1 MIRRSLVTR
10 IATHMLLI
18 SLMAI
23 SSFLASYIISDRMKG
38 DAGALNVAGS
48 LRMQTFRIINN
59 LQEIR
64 LDGLIAGSAEKL
76 DYTVQGFTERLQK
89 DELVYA
95 IPRANDNNLHV
106 IYEAI
111 RDRWLSY
118 TLPRIRSMDAT
129 NRMEVMELEAILN
142 AQYLL
147 IDNMVSLL
155 ERSTDNKVRLQIF
168 IQTTFMLLA
177 FAAIVVAFLDIRE
190 KVVIPLKHL
199 MAQVKEVRQGNFVVR
214 NDVPD
219 KDEISDLAQAVNDMS
234 RDLSYNYRNLEKIVS
249 QKTLELERSHKALQL
264 LHDASRLLYENSD
277 NLCHNAVPML
287 KELEK
292 LIDIGSINLYI
303 EDERQSVKV
312 MSTRNME
319 RPDYCRDLKCKA
331 CMVEGSCFNT
341 KLTEPAVNQSVE
353 HLYLPVATAGLRL
366 GTLDVAYPRGRQ
378 LSDRAVRLLQTLAD
392 QLATAIYI
400 KRQMQ
405 ESQQISLLEERTI
418 IARELHDSLAQSL
431 SYLKMQVSRLQKQQQ
446 KDGESDRQQT
456 ILTEIRTGV
465 NSAYR
470 QLRELL
476 TTFRLQLDKPGLRAA
491 LDETVR
497 EFSERM
503 GFVLDLD
510 FNLPPDLLNPNE
522 EIHVLQ
528 IVREALSNAT
538 KHSGATAVKVDVA
551 FSEGQ
556 VQVCICDN
564 GCGLSDGKVPDQHY
578 GLIIMR
584 DRSISLGGSINL
596 YNQAS
601 GGVRMD
607 LEFTPV
613 GMQNQTDRSRV

>member
-1 MIRRSLVTR
+1 MKKSLVNR
-10 IATHMLLI
+10 IALHMLLI

-23 SSFLASYIISDRMKG
+23 TSILASFIISDRMKG
-38 DAGALNVAGS
+38 DAGALNVSGS
-48 LRMQTFRIINN
+48 LRMQTFRVINS

-64 LDGLIAGSAEKL
+64 LDGLDGSGSIEKL
-76 DYTVQGFTERLQK
+76 NHAAQGFTERLQK
-89 DELVYA
+89 DELVLA
-95 IPRANDNNLHV
+95 IPRANDHNLYV
-106 IYEAI
+106 LYETI

-118 TLPRIRSMDAT
+118 TLPRIHAVDTSDQLEMIK
-129 NRMEVMELEAILN
+129 LEAILD
-142 AQYLL
+142 AQFHL
-147 IDNMVSLL
+147 IDEMVALL

-177 FAAIVVAFLDIRE
+177 FAAIVVAFLDINE
-190 KVVIPLKHL
+190 KVVHPLRQL
-199 MAQVKEVRQGNFVVR
+199 MGQVKEVRRGNFVVR
-214 NDVPD
+214 DQMPD
-219 KDEISDLAQAVNDMS
+219 KDEISDLAEAVNDMS
-234 RDLSYNYRNLEKIVS
+234 RDLSFNYRNLEKAVS

-264 LHDASRLLYENSD
+264 LHDASRLLYENGD
-277 NLCHNAVPML
+277 NLCRNAVPML
-287 KELEK
+287 KELEE
-292 LIDIGSINLYI
+292 LVGIGSINLYI

-312 MSTRNME
+312 MSTHNLE
-319 RPDYCRDLKCKA
+319 RPDYCRDLECKA
-331 CMVEGSCFNT
+331 CMVEGRCFNSG
-341 KLTEPAVNQSVE
+341 LPEPDASQSLE
-353 HLYLPVATAGLRL
+353 YLHLPVATAGSRL
-366 GTLDVAYPRGRQ
+366 GTLDVAYPLGRQ

-405 ESQQISLLEERTI
+405 ESQQLSLLEERTI

-431 SYLKMQVSRLQKQQQ
+431 SYLKVQVSRLQKLQNKEGGSDKQQ
-446 KDGESDRQQT
+446 D

-465 NSAYR
+465 NTSYR

-476 TTFRLQLDKPGLRAA
+476 TTFRLQLNKPGLRAA
-491 LDETVR
+491 LDETVL

-503 GFVLDLD
+503 GFDLDLD

-538 KHSGATAVKVDVA
+538 KHSGATAVRVKVA
-551 FSEGQ
+551 FSDGQ
-556 VQVCICDN
+556 VLVSISDN
-564 GCGLSDGKVPDQHY
+564 GRGLSDGKIPDQHY

-584 DRSISLGGSINL
+584 DRSISLGGRLSL
-596 YNQAS
+596 YNQSS

-613 GMQNQTDRSRV
+613 GMQNQTDRSTI